1 MNNTAVTPCG
11 LTVPQLEKI
20 KSAVHLSGGQTKVAH
35 AMGYKFG
42 ESVRRFTSGIK
53 LVPAERVAD
62 FQTATQNRL
71 TLAEIRPDLYASV
84 SAEQL
89 AGGQVQK

>member
-1 MNNTAVTPCG
+1 MNQSNTTPCG

-20 KSAVHLSGGQTKVAH
+20 KAAVHLSGGQSKVAR

-62 FQTATQNRL
+62 FQAATQNRL

-84 SAEQL
+84 SADQL
-89 AGGQVQK
+89 GAAQ